1 MTLKNMTVNAI
12 EILQKAQN
20 KAYEMG
26 HAELESLHML
36 WALLSEPG
44 IASQTLRSL
53 ELDPTLIA
61 RTAEQELRSLPTVK
75 AKEVPSP
82 SRDLQRVLLEAQTL
96 AKQKSGGMVGT
107 RELLLALT
115 ADTGRAG
122 SLLKTFD
129 VTPKKVVRALET
141 SGADQAYQG
150 DDEAGV
156 GEGQESAL
164 DRYARDLCAA
174 ARAGKIDPVI
184 GRDEEIRRVIQIL
197 SRRTKNNPVLI
208 GPPGVGKTAVVEGL
222 ARRLVEGDVPE
233 GLKGKRLVALDLGAL
248 LAGTKYRGEFEER
261 IKKVVKEVTEKEGEI
276 LLFIDEMHTLVGAG
290 AAEGAMDASN
300 ILKPALARGELHC
313 VGATTI
319 DEYRQHIE
327 NDPALE
333 RRFQP
338 VLVEEPTVE
347 QAVAIL
353 RGLKEKYEVHHGIR
367 IADSAIVAAV
377 KLSQRY
383 ISDRMLPDKAIDLMD
398 EAASRLRMEIDSVP
412 SEVDDLQRRLNQLE
426 MEKLALEKEKD
437 RAAVA
442 RREAIDRQI
451 SELNDDLQKVKARWH
466 EEKEAIDGIREL
478 QSEQERLGLEIER
491 AERQGDLARASEL
504 KYGNARELEQRLTTA
519 REKLKAIQGDTPL
532 LKEEVDEDDIAYL
545 VGKWTGIPAQRLV
558 EDEAAKLRDLENR
571 ITRRVVGQDQAVE
584 KVARTIRRSRAGLTD
599 RNRPLG
605 SFLFLGPTGVGKTE
619 LVKALAEQLFG
630 DETHLVRLDMSEYM
644 ERHSVARMIGAPPGY
659 VGYETGGQLTEAIR
673 RHPYSVILLD
683 EVEKAHPEVMNV
695 LLQLL
700 DDGRLT
706 DGKGRVVDF
715 RNSLVVM
722 TSNLCQ
728 EERFA
733 PREAAGGT
741 TDEATRREME
751 RELIEELSRYFRPEF
766 LNRLDAIVR
775 FRSLSRHLI
784 EKIVTLELA
793 KVGRALR
800 EQEIFLEWTPAAVA
814 RIAELGFDPVF
825 GARPVKRVIQREVQ
839 DRLADLILAGEV
851 LPEQTAELDVSGES
865 SRAEFVIRTVLTP
878 AVRASQ
884 DGQTQGTPAP
894 DWQAE
899 DIQAEDIEAEEVQ
912 SGEIPSWDVQTNDT
926 QAEEAVE

>member
-1 MTLKNMTVNAI
+1 MKNWTVNAI

-20 KAYEMG
+20 KAYELG
-26 HAELESLHML
+26 HAELETLHML

-44 IASQTLRSL
+44 IASNTLRSL
-53 ELDPTLIA
+53 ELDPALIV
-61 RTAEQELRSLPTVK
+61 RTTEQELKSLPTVSS
-75 AKEVPSP
+75 KEVPNP
-82 SRDLQRVLLEAQTL
+82 SRELQKVLLEAQTL
-96 AKQKSGGMVGT
+96 AKQRSGGMIGT
-107 RELLLALT
+107 RELLLALA
-115 ADTGRAG
+115 ADSGRAG
-122 SLLKTFD
+122 SLCKTFD
-129 VTPKKVVRALET
+129 VTPEKVARALET
-141 SGADQAYQG
+141 SGSDQAYEG
-150 DDEAGV
+150 DDESGM
-156 GEGQESAL
+156 GDGQQSAL

-174 ARAGKIDPVI
+174 ARDGKIDPVI

-222 ARRLVEGDVPE
+222 ARRLIEGDVPE

-248 LAGTKYRGEFEER
+248 LAGTKYRGEFEDR
-261 IKKVVKEVTEKEGEI
+261 IKKVIKEVTEKEGEI

-319 DEYRQHIE
+319 DEYRKHIE

-338 VLVEEPTVE
+338 VLVEEPTRE

-412 SEVDDLQRRLNQLE
+412 SEVDDLQRHLNQLE
-426 MEKLALEKEKD
+426 MEKLALKKEKD
-437 RAAVA
+437 KAAVA

-451 SELNDDLQKVKARWH
+451 NQLNDQLQRVKARWR
-466 EEKEAIDGIREL
+466 EEKEAIDKIREL
-478 QSEQERLGLEIER
+478 QGKQEQIGLQIE
-491 AERQGDLARASEL
+491 AAQRQGDLARASEL
-504 KYGNARELEQRLTTA
+504 KYATAQELERHLVTA
-519 REKLKAIQGDTPL
+519 REELKKIQGDSPL

-545 VGKWTGIPAQRLV
+545 VAKWTGIPAQRLV
-558 EDEAAKLRDLENR
+558 EDEASKLRDLENR
-571 ITRRVVGQDQAVE
+571 ITQRVVGQDFAVQN
-584 KVARTIRRSRAGLTD
+584 VARTIRRSRAGLTD

-630 DETHLVRLDMSEYM
+630 DENHLIRLDMSEYM

-659 VGYETGGQLTEAIR
+659 VGFESGGQLTEAVR

-715 RNSLVVM
+715 RNTLVVM
-722 TSNLCQ
+722 TSNICQ
-728 EERFA
+728 DERFQ
-733 PREAAGGT
+733 PRLDANEKAQW
-741 TDEATRREME
+741 EINKEMT
-751 RELIEELSRYFRPEF
+751 EELGRFFRPEF
-766 LNRLDAIVR
+766 LNRVDGIVR
-775 FRSLSRHLI
+775 FNSLSREVI

-793 KVGRALR
+793 KVTHALA
-800 EQEIFLEWTPAAVA
+800 EQEIGLTWTQAAVA
-814 RIAELGFDPVF
+814 KIAEMGFDPVF

-851 LPEQTAELDVSGES
+851 LPEQTAELDVQAGE
-865 SRAEFVIRTVLTP
+865 ADGGFVIRPVHTP
-878 AVRASQ
+878 KVNEAKVHL
-884 DGQTQGTPAP
+884 
-894 DWQAE
+894 
-899 DIQAEDIEAEEVQ
+899 AEE
-912 SGEIPSWDVQTNDT
+912 
-926 QAEEAVE
+926 